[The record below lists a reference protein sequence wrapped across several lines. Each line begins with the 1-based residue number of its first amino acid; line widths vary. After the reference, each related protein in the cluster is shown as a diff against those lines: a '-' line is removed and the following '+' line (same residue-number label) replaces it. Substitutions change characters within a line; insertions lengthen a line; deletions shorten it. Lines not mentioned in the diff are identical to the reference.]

1 MSKKLLSVGVVL
13 TLIAAV
19 FVGVASTASA
29 QSMSLC
35 QTVDALVAAGVIAPD
50 KVAAAKAAAGCGST
64 TSSACY
70 SFTKDLTVG
79 STGADVSALQAKL
92 SVSQATGY
100 FGAITK
106 AAVQAYQTSKGISA
120 TGYVGPLTR
129 AALNAC
135 VVTTTTTTT
144 TTTNTSSNSS
154 LSGGDGDFQDFDV
167 LGNPDSTDIDEG
179 ETDDVLGFEFDADGS
194 DLKIER
200 VDVLFAE
207 MGSDTDKPW
216 KVLETVELKIDGK
229 IVAEVDASDADV
241 WSEEENDE
249 YSVRFDDVDI
259 IVKEG
264 KTAKAYVVVTVQDDL
279 DTDDEGTWNVEI
291 MDDGIRAVNGA
302 GIQVYEGSSDDDIDS
317 DADERDFTIGEVP
330 AGDLTVSVD
339 DEDNEDIVVEV
350 DENNDTE
357 DEVIYTATLESEE
370 GDNNIEEITVNIAT
384 TTGTTN
390 GLSDFVKTLRL
401 FVDGEEVG
409 SETVGDDDGAESIVF
424 EDLDIDVAED
434 EEVELVVKAD
444 FESQENNYATTTTG
458 LFVDG
463 IVVDYVDQSDDDQT
477 VTSTTDGGSVT
488 LSLSALTVTVGST
501 PSADDSVASDESKG
515 RFFVQFTVKAPK
527 SEDIY
532 IAKGATT
539 STAVG
544 SGLGAEFVVVDGN
557 GTTVTATT
565 TAANNLLSK
574 VSGSA
579 TETSGYWK
587 ITKGNSAVLKLDVI
601 VENTGNAD
609 ARTLGIALTGINYN
623 TSAATANV
631 QFTQGLDED
640 FRSDTAYL
648 LTSNTQ
654 N

>member
-1 MSKKLLSVGVVL
+1 MSKKLLSIGAALVLVAAVLVGVG
-13 TLIAAV
+13 AA
-19 FVGVASTASA
+19 TASA

-35 QTVDALVAAGVIAPD
+35 STVDALVAAGVIAPD
-50 KVAAAKAAAGCGST
+50 KVAAAKAAAGC
-64 TSSACY
+64 SAAPASC
-70 SFTKDLTVG
+70 SAMFTRDLTVG
-79 STGADVSALQAKL
+79 STGADVTALQTKL
-92 SVSQATGY
+92 GVSPATGY

-106 AAVQAYQTSKGISA
+106 AAVMAYQTSNGISA
-120 TGYVGPLTR
+120 TGYVGPITR
-129 AALNAC
+129 AKLNYCAP
-135 VVTTTTTTT
+135 VVTPVTPSTP
-144 TTTNTSSNSS
+144 SM
-154 LSGGDGDFQDFDV
+154 SGGDGDFQDFDV

-179 ETDDVLGFEFDADGS
+179 ETDDVLGFEFDADVS

-249 YSVRFDDVDI
+249 YSVRFDDVDT

-302 GIQVYEGSSDDDIDS
+302 GIQVYEGSSDDDIDG

-477 VTSTTDGGSVT
+477 ETSTTNGGSVT